1 LNVFADLQYRL
12 VFYEATSFRFDDVN
26 DTFLFFNP
34 KMGLNYQL
42 NEKNSFYAFW
52 GIANKEPR
60 RDDYENGST
69 KPERLF
75 DYELGWKYNSK
86 KVNFTANAFY
96 MNYKDQLV
104 LTGALNDVGSP
115 IFTNSGSSYR
125 LGLEVESLIRLT
137 QKLTL
142 NPNVTLSQNKNRD
155 FNFQRNGILENL
167 GNTDIAFSP
176 NVIFGNRFTYQP
188 IKTLQMSLFSKYVGQ
203 QFMGN
208 IDSQNSVLDAFLVND
223 FNFTYQWNIN
233 KGLKSIVF
241 SALVNNIFNVEY
253 ESNGY
258 FYTFDDDFSNPG
270 TITTQE
276 GAGFY
281 PQAGINFLIG
291 ATLMF

>member
-1 LNVFADLQYRL
+1 
-12 VFYEATSFRFDDVN
+12 
-26 DTFLFFNP
+26 
-34 KMGLNYQL
+34 
-42 NEKNSFYAFW
+42 
-52 GIANKEPR
+52 
-60 RDDYENGST
+60 
-69 KPERLF
+69 
-75 DYELGWKYNSK
+75 
-86 KVNFTANAFY
+86 
-96 MNYKDQLV
+96 
-104 LTGALNDVGSP
+104 
-115 IFTNSGSSYR
+115 
-125 LGLEVESLIRLT
+125 
-137 QKLTL
+137 
-142 NPNVTLSQNKNRD
+142 
-155 FNFQRNGILENL
+155 
-167 GNTDIAFSP
+167 
-176 NVIFGNRFTYQP
+176 
-188 IKTLQMSLFSKYVGQ
+188 MSLFSKYVGQ

-291 ATLMF
+291 VTLMF